1 MNTMNIEYYMKLQ
14 NAYKTKNNRERGLT
28 KVNRSANKHFNDTF
42 DTDTVL
48 VNNVPTQMMIIKDTD
63 GNVNKKKIKTRHN
76 DKFNI
81 GDYVEWN
88 DQIWLVTLVDPDNK
102 TWNRGYMYLCTLLLR
117 WQDSD
122 GSIVER
128 WGYSED
134 YTKYSM
140 GETGNNNITIGDY
153 QYGLTIPVDEYTK
166 KLKRGKRFVIDFEG
180 NYPPDTYRLSGKK
193 AYLNDDSYFN
203 RGRVMTITLSYDF
216 FNKEKDRL
224 LELRDEKKVWICDY
238 RSPTDIPVQP
248 ENPDST
254 QSILA
259 TISGNTNLKVGFNRT
274 YSVSFVDKS
283 GNTINPEFSWNVI
296 SEFEVKQEV
305 VENKIKLLVEDEDC
319 ISSFFLLQVIVENA
333 VVGEIEITVIEGF

>member
-1 MNTMNIEYYMKLQ
+1 
-14 NAYKTKNNRERGLT
+14 
-28 KVNRSANKHFNDTF
+28 
-42 DTDTVL
+42 
-48 VNNVPTQMMIIKDTD
+48 
-63 GNVNKKKIKTRHN
+63 
-76 DKFNI
+76 
-81 GDYVEWN
+81 
-88 DQIWLVTLVDPDNK
+88 
-102 TWNRGYMYLCTLLLR
+102 
-117 WQDSD
+117 
-122 GSIVER
+122 
-128 WGYSED
+128 
-134 YTKYSM
+134 M